1 MPTELD
7 VLRDVCMRLES
18 VGIAYMLTGSMALNY
33 YAQPRMTRDV
43 DLVIDIGLD
52 TREKFSEVFTA
63 DYYVPHESIIAAI
76 QAPGMFNLVHM
87 ESVVKVDFV
96 VRKDD
101 SYRETEFS
109 RRKRVSFGGFE
120 CWIVSREDLIL
131 SKLAWALDSRSDF
144 QLRDVRSLL
153 QGEADW
159 DYLRKW
165 APYLHV
171 ESLLSECKDERH

>member
-7 VLRDVCMRLES
+7 VLRDVCKRLES

-43 DLVIDIGLD
+43 DLVIDVDLGNRD
-52 TREKFSEVFTA
+52 TLIEAFNSA
-63 DYYVPHESIIAAI
+63 YYVPNESVTTAI
-76 QAPGMFNLVHM
+76 HASGMFNLVHM

-96 VRKDD
+96 VRKDE
-101 SYRETEFS
+101 SYRKTEFF
-109 RRKRVSFGGFE
+109 RRKRVSFGEFE

-131 SKLAWALDSRSDF
+131 SKLVWAMDSHSDF

-153 QGEADW
+153 QGEVDW
-159 DYLRKW
+159 AYLGKW
-165 APYLHV
+165 AHYLHI
-171 ESLLSECKDERH
+171 ESLLAECKDERH